1 MRGLGVVP
9 WKHGFSE
16 DLENYRSRSRSKAE
30 QAEQMRALEERVAAT
45 EQKLAM
51 LTQGQDI
58 VMVSP
63 TSQQKS
69 SVAST
74 ENQGAPLIA
83 QSERYSVDEITT
95 RTPCEL
101 VTPVGKKTKV
111 VAQAI
116 AEVPVQ
122 GGLIHGVEIP
132 AGYARVQVDRVE
144 PGWEDLDLEIE
155 GGDGET

>member
-74 ENQGAPLIA
+74 ENQG
-83 QSERYSVDEITT
+83 EWYSVDKITT

-116 AEVPVQ
+116 AKVPIQ

-132 AGYARVQVDRVE
+132 VGYARVQVDRVE

>member
-1 MRGLGVVP
+1 M
-9 WKHGFSE
+9 
-16 DLENYRSRSRSKAE
+16 
-30 QAEQMRALEERVAAT
+30 
-45 EQKLAM
+45 
-51 LTQGQDI
+51 
-58 VMVSP
+58 
-63 TSQQKS
+63 
-69 SVAST
+69 
-74 ENQGAPLIA
+74 
-83 QSERYSVDEITT
+83 DEITA

-122 GGLIHGVEIP
+122 GGLIHGVEIL

-155 GGDGET
+155 GGDGETELGQAIHTWICWPKKYIRFSCPDVTTSLA